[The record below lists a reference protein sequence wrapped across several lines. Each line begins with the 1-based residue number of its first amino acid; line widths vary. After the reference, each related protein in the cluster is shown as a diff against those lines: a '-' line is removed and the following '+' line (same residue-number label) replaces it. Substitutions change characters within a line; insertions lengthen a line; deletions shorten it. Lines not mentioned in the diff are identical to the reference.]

1 MINVLWAV
9 LNTYR
14 VFNTAHNIYEKSLVP
29 CVLVLRAV
37 FSIRLV
43 ALAVRTFT
51 CAVVCGSGARILFAG
66 SALTVGFCLEPA
78 QVLFIVVG

>member
-1 MINVLWAV
+1 MVFLESIFICVINVLWAV
-9 LNTYR
+9 LNIYR
-14 VFNTAHNIYEKSLVP
+14 VFNTAHNIYGKSLVP

-51 CAVVCGSGARILFAG
+51 RTAVRGSGARILFGADG
-66 SALTVGFCLEPA
+66 RPSS
-78 QVLFIVVG
+78 

>member
-1 MINVLWAV
+1 MKNP
-9 LNTYR
+9 
-14 VFNTAHNIYEKSLVP
+14 LVP

-51 CAVVCGSGARILFAG
+51 RAAVRGSGTRILFAG
-66 SALTVGFCLEPA
+66 SALTVGFRLEPA